1 MHSEKKGAS
10 LTAPCDRAL
19 VTAPTRCG
27 WAGAG
32 ASLLSVHWLWRS
44 LALPVCSPTPLGS
57 IPTRV
62 CQLHPRNGELAQPR
76 YVDRTNFSQ
85 PARPRAGAARFPFAA
100 CGTANITLLLVLG
113 TANGEGAVPDFARQ
127 RAEVPD
133 LVSILES
140 WALSS
145 VPEEWGQGASDAEL
159 REAERTL
166 KVRLPSAL
174 RGIYQVSDGLSILGG
189 NLNFH
194 PLEPTQARLGLTNA
208 SDKLRE
214 WKWPIP
220 QELLVFGD
228 NGADELF
235 GLWLLGAP
243 DQRISSPVVEVGE
256 IFKAK
261 AFAVVGTDL
270 CRFLKAWTAF
280 YTLRDVQEE
289 TVEPEALD
297 VLGVPNELREDAD
310 DEHLFRRFFAWADPD
325 LPDVNPDPYKR
336 GVTAVNLRRM
346 FGP

>member
-1 MHSEKKGAS
+1 M
-10 LTAPCDRAL
+10 
-19 VTAPTRCG
+19 
-27 WAGAG
+27 
-32 ASLLSVHWLWRS
+32 
-44 LALPVCSPTPLGS
+44 
-57 IPTRV
+57 
-62 CQLHPRNGELAQPR
+62 
-76 YVDRTNFSQ
+76 
-85 PARPRAGAARFPFAA
+85 
-100 CGTANITLLLVLG
+100 
-113 TANGEGAVPDFARQ
+113 PDFARQ

-159 REAERTL
+159 VEAERTL
-166 KVRLPSAL
+166 KVRLPPAL

-194 PLEPTQARLGLTNA
+194 PLEPTEERLGLTNA
-208 SDKLRE
+208 SDQLRE
-214 WKWPIP
+214 WNWPIP

-235 GLWLLGAP
+235 GLWLLGAA

-256 IFKAK
+256 IFEAK

-270 CRFLKAWTAF
+270 CRFLRAWTAF

-297 VLGVPNELREDAD
+297 VLGVPNELREGAD
-310 DEHLFRRFFAWADPD
+310 DGHLFRRFFAWADPD

-336 GVTAVNLRRM
+336 GVTAVDLRRM